1 MHFNKGKSKDC
12 SQLICIIDFF
22 IYSFFHSFVTSIY
35 IYCCSGLIFHPLRI
49 KPSKD
54 KQVYR
59 WSRLLKELWDDDEKR
74 YFSSRLTNIIFDPI
88 HVLCIAFDAV
98 ILIQDLILFWTLGG
112 GRGAGIPNKAFDT
125 LLLIW
130 CPTPLHGV
138 HVSDFFCHFS
148 QKC

>member
-98 ILIQDLILFWTLGG
+98 ILIQDLILFWTLRG
-112 GRGAGIPNKAFDT
+112 GRGKCFT
-125 LLLIW
+125 LIALSLFKSSNMRMMKRG
-130 CPTPLHGV
+130 TFQA
-138 HVSDFFCHFS
+138 DS
-148 QKC
+148 QT